1 MYSFVVPVYNRPQ
14 EIEELLYSLTK
25 QNTTILFEVIIVED
39 GSEETAIEVVD
50 SYRNSLPI
58 QYFTTKK
65 NGAGMARNF
74 GMSKAK
80 GDYYIVL
87 DSDVLVPSNYLNVV
101 STALNENYT
110 DAFGGPDAAHPTF
123 THFQK
128 AINFSMTSVLTT
140 GGIRGRKKS
149 VGKFQPRSFNFGI
162 SKIAFEQTKGFSSM
176 KVGEDIDLSFR
187 LWEQGFNTQL
197 IESAFVYHKRR
208 NSIDTFFSQTFKFG
222 MARPLLSKK
231 YPNTAKITYWF
242 PSIFSVGF
250 VLASLLF
257 FVGRWELITFYYLYF
272 MILFMSSLLE
282 SKNISVSFLSIVTTL
297 VQMFGYGLGFLKS
310 TLFSKK

>member
-1 MYSFVVPVYNRPQ
+1 MYSFVIPVYNRAQ

-25 QNTTILFEVIIVED
+25 QNTTIPFEIIIVED
-39 GSEETAIEVVD
+39 GSEETAIEIVN
-50 SYRNSLPI
+50 SYKNSLPI
-58 QYFTTKK
+58 QYFSTKN

-101 STALNENYT
+101 SAALNENYT

-123 THFQK
+123 TSFQK

-140 GGIRGRKKS
+140 GGIRGKKKS

-176 KVGEDIDLSFR
+176 EVGEDIDLSFR
-187 LWEQGFNTQL
+187 LWEQGFKTQL

-208 NSIDTFFSQTFKFG
+208 NTIDTFFGQTFRFG

-231 YPNTAKITYWF
+231 YPSTAKITYWF

-250 VLASLLF
+250 VLASLFF

-272 MILFMSSLLE
+272 MILFMSSLLVN
-282 SKNISVSFLSIVTTL
+282 KNISVAFLSIVTTL

-310 TLFSKK
+310 TLLSKK